1 MSFDGYPTPGHYIL
15 AKQREAA
22 RAETICAIIASAAI
36 LIGIIAGFNHIAE
49 KQVDGLTKQEAEM
62 EYCKLVNSLK
72 YPDSS
77 TGTIDRLCYLEQ
89 IGKELA
95 N

>member
-15 AKQREAA
+15 AKQREA
-22 RAETICAIIASAAI
+22 EFITTISAIIASIVI
-36 LIGIIAGFNHIAE
+36 LIIIVAVFSFFSE
-49 KQVDGLTKQEAEM
+49 KQVDGLTKQQAET
-62 EYCKLVNSLK
+62 EYCKLVNTLK

-77 TGTIDRLCYLEQ
+77 TATIDRLCYLEQ